1 MISDFVTLFS
11 ETFQKRLMDKEEL
24 INLFKILSEKTK
36 ENLDFSGFGM
46 MEGKLG
52 FNLSRKFLYTKY
64 KDAIDPE
71 LQIIPLQEIKK
82 KALLN
87 AAGFNNYDDYKSF
100 MENPINEVLRSC
112 FGTWVSYVRQNSQD
126 GIIYQSPVE
135 IFEEGSKAYFKLR
148 GPNTTYS
155 GEITYSNGCLTTLF
169 TGASGKTFHHIYKI
183 GNRKNPKVLQ
193 GIYSGISTADDPIG
207 GRAVLSRSDQNF
219 DFLENRELKVEEL
232 KTSEKELDQGLSIY
246 FDQYEKNNLRL
257 NPIISFSAQ
266 DLK

>member
-1 MISDFVTLFS
+1 
-11 ETFQKRLMDKEEL
+11 MDKEEL

-36 ENLDFSGFGM
+36 EELSHSGFNN
-46 MEGKLG
+46 MESKLE
-52 FNLSRKFLYTKY
+52 FKLSSKFLYTKY
-64 KDAIDPE
+64 SEAIKTQDE
-71 LQIIPLQEIKK
+71 FITIQENRK

-87 AAGFNNYDDYKSF
+87 AAGFKNYNDYKAF
-100 MENPINEVLRSC
+100 LENPIHEVLKSC
-112 FGTWVSYVRQNSQD
+112 FGTWVSYVRQNSLD

-183 GNRKNPKVLQ
+183 GNRKNPIVLQ

-219 DFLENRELKVEEL
+219 DILENRELRVEEL
-232 KTSEKELDQGLSIY
+232 KTSAKELDQGISIY
-246 FDQYEKNNLRL
+246 FGQYEKNNLRL